1 MGKYYDWFG
10 MLTKSFASR
19 ALDSEFVGVR
29 SREETKT
36 AKVREQDTI
45 RSLNGLSWQMI
56 KSSIINT
63 VFRDY
68 ILNKSL

>member
-45 RSLNGLSWQMI
+45 EVIEWTVMADDKVLNNQHCVPGL
-56 KSSIINT
+56 
-63 VFRDY
+63 Y
-68 ILNKSL
+68 P